1 MILCMSFVIP
11 INYLDT
17 LSHSRNIVATISTI
31 YKLIDY
37 LLYLQ
42 IEMSKKQP
50 WNKLLNLQITTAL
63 LV

>member
-1 MILCMSFVIP
+1 MVI
-11 INYLDT
+11 
-17 LSHSRNIVATISTI
+17 TISAI

>member
-11 INYLDT
+11 INYL
-17 LSHSRNIVATISTI
+17 NIVATISTI